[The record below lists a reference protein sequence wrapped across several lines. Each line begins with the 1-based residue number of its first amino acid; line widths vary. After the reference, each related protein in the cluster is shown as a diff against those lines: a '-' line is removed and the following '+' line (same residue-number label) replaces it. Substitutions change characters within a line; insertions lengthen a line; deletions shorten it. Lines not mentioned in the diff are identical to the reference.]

1 MLLGLE
7 GIWARARRG
16 LACTVHCM
24 STTTDEAF
32 LSAAQL
38 AALLGVSYKK
48 TKRLCVEQ
56 RWYADELPAPIEG
69 VTPRRWRLSDVDA
82 WLMSNERRSWT

>member
-1 MLLGLE
+1 MCCSAWKASGRVHAGDWPALC
-7 GIWARARRG
+7 I
-16 LACTVHCM
+16 ACRSQLTKP
-24 STTTDEAF
+24 
-32 LSAAQL
+32 AQL